1 MLNLFKNPFKPKYKV
16 QSGFK
21 SKFSR
26 KELMGKPKDALVD
39 MILIYEKANS
49 ELFESG
55 ALGIRDAFNS
65 GSELSMNTFKQ
76 LAETQYRS
84 LENIERF
91 LMAEKPEEALE
102 IINNLKEILEKTNK
116 QLKKEPDS

>member
-1 MLNLFKNPFKPKYKV
+1 
-16 QSGFK
+16 
-21 SKFSR
+21 
-26 KELMGKPKDALVD
+26 MGKPKDALVD

>member
-26 KELMGKPKDALVD
+26 EELMGKPKDALVD
-39 MILIYEKANS
+39 IILMYEKANS
-49 ELFESG
+49 ELFKTG

-65 GSELSMNTFKQ
+65 GSEMSMNMFVKLTEAQ
-76 LAETQYRS
+76 HGS
-84 LENIERF
+84 LENIEKY
-91 LMAEKPEEALE
+91 LLEGKIEEALE
-102 IINNLKEILEKTNK
+102 IINNLKDILEKTNK